1 MSELT
6 EKGHLLADIREV
18 LLSARKTA
26 YKAVNFAMVSAYWNV
41 GRRIVEDEQHGN
53 RRAEYGKAVLS
64 ELSDKLTAE
73 FGKGFTVANL

>member
-1 MSELT
+1 MSELI

-41 GRRIVEDEQHGN
+41 GRLIIEDEQHGKK
-53 RRAEYGKAVLS
+53 RAE
-64 ELSDKLTAE
+64 
-73 FGKGFTVANL
+73 